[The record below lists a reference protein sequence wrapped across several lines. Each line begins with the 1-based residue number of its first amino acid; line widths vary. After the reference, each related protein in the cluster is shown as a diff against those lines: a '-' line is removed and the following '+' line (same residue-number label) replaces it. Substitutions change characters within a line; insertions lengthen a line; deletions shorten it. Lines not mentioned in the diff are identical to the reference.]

1 MNNHGWGLQE
11 MIILCCILVGF
22 LLLVVVLVNQ
32 LYSGVEQM
40 EYENSEKYGYS
51 YKEIEKNVEEAAK
64 KYYQKN
70 KSVVMITTE
79 ELLLEDYL
87 TSSKLIPL
95 NHSEPCIGYVN
106 VLENNN
112 FETYIS
118 CEEYETEG
126 Y

>member
-40 EYENSEKYGYS
+40 EYETNEKYGYS
-51 YKEIEKNVEEAAK
+51 YKEIEKNLENAAK
-64 KYYQKN
+64 KYFQKN
-70 KSVVMITTE
+70 KSSVMVTSE
-79 ELLLEDYL
+79 DLLLEDYI

-95 NHSEPCIGYVN
+95 NKNEPCIGYVN
-106 VLENNN
+106 ILENKNY
-112 FETYIS
+112 EAYIS
-118 CEEYETEG
+118 CEDYETEG

>member
-11 MIILCCILVGF
+11 MIILCCILIGF
-22 LLLVVVLVNQ
+22 LILVVVLVNQ

-51 YKEIEKNVEEAAK
+51 YKEIEKNLENAAK
-64 KYYQKN
+64 RYYRKN
-70 KSVVMITTE
+70 NTLVLITSE
-79 ELLLEDYL
+79 ELLLEDYITSNKL
-87 TSSKLIPL
+87 TPL
-95 NHSEPCIGYVN
+95 NKSEPCIGYVN
-106 VLENNN
+106 VLDDKT

>member
-32 LYSGVEQM
+32 LYSGIEQM
-40 EYENSEKYGYS
+40 EYDTSEKYGYS
-51 YKEIEKNVEEAAK
+51 YKEIESNLKEASK
-64 KYYQKN
+64 KYYLKN
-70 KSVVMITTE
+70 KSAVMITTE
-79 ELLLEDYL
+79 ELLLENYITSNKL
-87 TSSKLIPL
+87 TPL
-95 NHSEPCIGYVN
+95 NSSEPCIGYVN
-106 VLENNN
+106 VLDSKT
-112 FETYIS
+112 FDVYIS